1 MPSRPTGYRTPTD
14 TTIGEITTLPSTR
27 ADRVEQGRALRSSVP
42 RSAHADWVPRADRDP
57 IAILEASNEARVPEL
72 VPYRFGRMA
81 ASPFAL
87 FRGSA
92 AVMAADLASTP
103 DTGLRVQ
110 ACGDAHIGN
119 FGEFKTPERLLV
131 FDVNDFDETLPGA
144 WEWDV
149 KRLAASI
156 DLVARGRVRRPV
168 ERAAIVTL
176 VIREYRE
183 RIASFAEL
191 TTLGRWHA
199 NIGVDDVL
207 AHFPKAY
214 RPRVERHLGRA
225 RRKTHARAV
234 TKLTEVV
241 HGRRRF
247 LENPPLLVRLHRT
260 EFDMDDARGLLEGY
274 RQSLAD
280 DRRYILDRFEL
291 VDVARKVVGI
301 GSVGTRCWIALFQ
314 GPEHPHTRG
323 DWIVLQVKQAGASV
337 LEPYMGASTL
347 PHHGL
352 RVVTGQRLTQSA
364 SDGFLGWSEGPT
376 TGRPY
381 YLRQL
386 WDAKGSGDPELMDP
400 VGLGHYGALCAWALA
415 RAHAR
420 TGDPVAIAAYLGAGT
435 AFDDAVA
442 RFAARYADQAELDHA
457 ALLTAIADG
466 RLAAETDPRIG
477 AG

>member
-1 MPSRPTGYRTPTD
+1 
-14 TTIGEITTLPSTR
+14 
-27 ADRVEQGRALRSSVP
+27 
-42 RSAHADWVPRADRDP
+42 
-57 IAILEASNEARVPEL
+57 
-72 VPYRFGRMA
+72 MA
-81 ASPFAL
+81 ASPYAL

-92 AVMAADLASTP
+92 AVMAADLAGSP
-103 DTGLRVQ
+103 ETGLRVQ
-110 ACGDAHIGN
+110 ACGDAHVGN

-149 KRLAASI
+149 KRLAASV
-156 DLVARGRVRRPV
+156 DLVARGRV
-168 ERAAIVTL
+168 EQAAARAALVAL

-183 RIASFAEL
+183 RMRSFAEL

-207 AHFPKAY
+207 GHFPKAY

-225 RRKTHARAV
+225 RRKTHVRAV
-234 TKLTEVV
+234 TKLTEMVG
-241 HGRRRF
+241 GRRRF
-247 LENPPLLVRLHRT
+247 LENPPLLVHIDRT
-260 EFDMDDARGLLEGY
+260 EFDMDDARGLLDGY
-274 RQSLAD
+274 RQSLTD

-291 VDVARKVVGI
+291 VDVARKVVGV
-301 GSVGTRCWIALFQ
+301 GSVGTRCWVALFQ
-314 GPEHPHTRG
+314 GPEHPDTKG
-323 DWIVLQVKQAGASV
+323 DWIVLQVKQAGPSV

-376 TGRPY
+376 SGRPY

-386 WDAKGSGDPELMDP
+386 WDAKGSGDPALMDP

-420 TGDPVAIAAYLGAGT
+420 TGDPVAISAYLGNGAT
-435 AFDDAVA
+435 FDDAVA
-442 RFAARYADQAELDHA
+442 RFASRYADQAVLDHA
-457 ALLTAIADG
+457 ALVSAIAGG
-466 RLAAETDPRIG
+466 RVAAEIEPASG
-477 AG
+477 

>member
-1 MPSRPTGYRTPTD
+1 MPA
-14 TTIGEITTLPSTR
+14 TR
-27 ADRVEQGRALRSSVP
+27 AERAERGRALRSSVP
-42 RSAHADWVPRADRDP
+42 RSAHAEWTPRSDRDP
-57 IAILEASNEARVPEL
+57 IAILEAANETRVPEL
-72 VPYRFGRMA
+72 IPFRFGRMA
-81 ASPFAL
+81 VSPYAL

-92 AVMAADLASTP
+92 AVMAADLAGTP
-103 DTGLRVQ
+103 ETGLRVQ

-149 KRLAASI
+149 KRLAASV
-156 DLVARGRVRRPV
+156 DLVARGRVPQAAA
-168 ERAAIVTL
+168 RAALVAL

-183 RIASFAEL
+183 RMRSFAEL

-207 AHFPKAY
+207 GHFPKAY

-225 RRKTHARAV
+225 RRKTHERAV
-234 TKLTEVV
+234 TKLTEMVG
-241 HGRRRF
+241 GRRRF
-247 LENPPLLVRLHRT
+247 LENPPLLVHLDRT
-260 EFDMDDARGLLEGY
+260 EFDMDDARGLLDGY
-274 RQSLAD
+274 RQSLTD
-280 DRRYILDRFEL
+280 DRRSILDRFEL
-291 VDVARKVVGI
+291 VDVARKVVGV
-301 GSVGTRCWIALFQ
+301 GSVGTRCWVALFQ
-314 GPEHPHTRG
+314 GPEYPDTKG
-323 DWIVLQVKQAGASV
+323 DWIVLQVKQAGPSV

-376 TGRPY
+376 SGRPY

-386 WDAKGSGDPELMDP
+386 WDAKGSGDPALMDP

-420 TGDPVAIAAYLGAGT
+420 TGDPVAISAYLGNGAT
-435 AFDDAVA
+435 FDDAA
-442 RFAARYADQAELDHA
+442 AQFAARYADQAELDHA
-457 ALLTAIADG
+457 ALVAAIADG
-466 RLAAETDPRIG
+466 RVAAQMEPASR
-477 AG
+477 